1 MKILLSIAVCTA
13 FAAIGTTHSFAQ
25 TQPKLEDEL
34 TDDLLKD
41 LPKAKPDVPSKGTA
55 AKPGAAAKNG
65 SKNGSKD
72 DAEKKL
78 LQDLEGGED
87 IGAPPEN
94 PLIRIGQKMRSTQE
108 RIAGKDTSAETQT
121 TQKEIL
127 AELAKLIEQTKK
139 QCNGSGNGKQGNNKS
154 SSQAGAG
161 TGDVRPGPARE
172 ATDRVG
178 KSERENTETA
188 DVKDVL
194 RRIWGHLPQK
204 VREQMQA
211 QLREEFLPKY
221 EKLIEEYYKRLA
233 EERGEN

>member
-1 MKILLSIAVCTA
+1 MKIYSGMALCLAVA
-13 FAAIGTTHSFAQ
+13 VFANVSSVSLAQ
-25 TQPKLEDEL
+25 EKPKLEDEL

-41 LPKAKPDVPSKGTA
+41 LGKAKPQTP
-55 AKPGAAAKNG
+55 AKSQPTKPAAKNEG
-65 SKNGSKD
+65 
-72 DAEKKL
+72 EKKL

-121 TQKEIL
+121 AQKEIL
-127 AELAKLIEQTKK
+127 ADLAKLIEQTKK
-139 QCNGSGNGKQGNNKS
+139 QCNCNGNGKQGSGKS
-154 SSQAGAG
+154 STQAGAG

-178 KSERENTETA
+178 KSEREATETA

-194 RRIWGHLPQK
+194 RRIWGHLPEK

-211 QLREEFLPKY
+211 QLSEQFLPKY

-233 EERGEN
+233 EERGDK

>member
-1 MKILLSIAVCTA
+1 MKILLSITVCVA
-13 FAAIGTTHSFAQ
+13 FAAMAMAHARSFAQ
-25 TQPKLEDEL
+25 AKPKLEDEL

-41 LPKAKPDVPSKGTA
+41 LPKAKPEAPAK
-55 AKPGAAAKNG
+55 AKPGAAAKDDA
-65 SKNGSKD
+65 KD
-72 DAEKKL
+72 EAEKKL

-108 RIAGKDTSAETQT
+108 RIAGKDTSADTQT

-127 AELAKLIEQTKK
+127 ADLAKLIEQTKK
-139 QCNGSGNGKQGNNKS
+139 QCNGGGNGKQGNSK

-194 RRIWGHLPQK
+194 RRIWGHLPEN
-204 VREQMQA
+204 VRQQMQA
-211 QLREEFLPKY
+211 QLSEQFLPKY